1 MWENWKADA
10 RKRIL
15 AMRRELPADRARGM
29 NEMLAARVLALPRIA
44 DARTVYLYASVRGE
58 ADTWGLL
65 EHFLSAGI
73 RAALPRVEGREMS
86 FFYVERSEDLEPGR
100 TMGRP

>member
-1 MWENWKADA
+1 M
-10 RKRIL
+10 

-29 NEMLAARVLALPRIA
+29 NEMLAARVLAFPRIA

-65 EHFLSAGI
+65 ELSLI
-73 RAALPRVEGREMS
+73 HI
-86 FFYVERSEDLEPGR
+86 
-100 TMGRP
+100 